1 MSESCTVRVALPHH
15 LRLLARSGA
24 EVVIQV
30 RGTATISTVLDA
42 LEGSY
47 PMLRGTI
54 RDQVTGNRRAFLRYF
69 VCGADVSHESGEW
82 ALPDPVTSGAEPFMV
97 IGAIS
102 GG

>member
-1 MSESCTVRVALPHH
+1 VRVALPHH
-15 LRLLARSGA
+15 LRVLAGSGA
-24 EVVIQV
+24 EVAVQV
-30 RGTATISTVLDA
+30 GATPTISTVLDA

-54 RDQVTGNRRAFLRYF
+54 RDQVTGRRRAFLRYF
-69 VCGADVSHESGEW
+69 ACGADVSHEGGEW
-82 ALPDPVTSGAEPFMV
+82 VLPDPVVSGAEPFMV